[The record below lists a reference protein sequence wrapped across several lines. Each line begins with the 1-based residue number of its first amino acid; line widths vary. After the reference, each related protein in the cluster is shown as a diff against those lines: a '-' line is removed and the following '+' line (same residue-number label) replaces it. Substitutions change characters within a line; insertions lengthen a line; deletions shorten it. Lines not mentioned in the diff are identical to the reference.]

1 MKMVR
6 RAPLVTVSAV
16 VTPAIAEEIDRLAAA
31 GGMSKS
37 QLVRELLEAKLTER
51 ANQRQEDAYDRL
63 EKRLKRIEDRFSSLI
78 VKNMKYSA
86 QALYLEMKNLEFS
99 GKPQGRSF
107 LDKHWNESLEFAG
120 KAAESKTTK
129 KVEE

>member
-1 MKMVR
+1 MVR
-6 RAPLVTVSAV
+6 RTPLVTVSAV
-16 VTPAIAEEIDRLAAA
+16 VTPVIAEEIDRLAAA
-31 GGMSKS
+31 SGMTKS

-51 ANQRQEDAYDRL
+51 ANERQEDAYDRL
-63 EKRLKRIEDRFSSLI
+63 EKRLKKIEDRFSSLI

-86 QALYLEMKNLEFS
+86 QALYLGMKALEFS

>member
-6 RAPLVTVSAV
+6 KTPLVTVSAV
-16 VTPAIAEEIDRLAAA
+16 VTPAIAEEIHRLSAAS
-31 GGMSKS
+31 GMTKS
-37 QLVRELLEAKLTER
+37 QMVRELLEAKLTER
-51 ANQRQEDAYDRL
+51 ANERQEDAYDRL
-63 EKRLKRIEDRFSSLI
+63 EKRLKKIEDRFSSLI

-86 QALYLEMKNLEFS
+86 QALYLGMKALEFS
-99 GKPQGRSF
+99 GKPQGKSF

-120 KAAESKTTK
+120 KAAESKSK